1 MTAAA
6 VLGRDARQG
15 SGTVGA
21 ALAAAAARL
30 REAGIDEPRREAR
43 LLVAAAL
50 GSDVAA
56 VLGYPERLIACDAAV
71 RLEAL
76 VERRAARE
84 PAARLVGHREFWG
97 LDFLLSPAT
106 LVPRPDSET
115 LVEAALTVRSDRG
128 APLRILD
135 LGTGTGCL
143 LLTLLHEFP
152 EATGIGVD
160 LAAEAVAMA
169 RHNAV
174 RLGMAARACFV
185 VSDWGEALAAS
196 FDLVISNPP
205 YIESAAIPLLAA
217 EVARYDPALA
227 LDGGA
232 DGLAAYRRL
241 AIAAAR
247 LIGPGG
253 HAFVEL
259 GAGQAA
265 AVARIM
271 RGAGLEV
278 ALVRHDLSGIERCIA
293 LGRIA
298 ARNFAENQ

>member
-1 MTAAA
+1 VTAAS
-6 VLGRDARQG
+6 VLGGDARQG
-15 SGTVGA
+15 PATVGA

-30 REAGIDEPRREAR
+30 REAGLDEPRREAR

-50 GSDVAA
+50 GSDVAV
-56 VLGYPERLIACDAAV
+56 VLGYPERVIPGAAAL

-76 VERRAARE
+76 VARRAARE
-84 PAARLVGHREFWG
+84 PAARLIGYREFWG
-97 LDFLLSPAT
+97 LDFLLSPTT

-115 LVEAALTVRSDRG
+115 LVEAALALYPDRG

-143 LLTLLHEFP
+143 LLALLHEFP
-152 EATGIGVD
+152 AATGIGVD
-160 LAAEAVAMA
+160 LSAEAAATA
-169 RHNAV
+169 RRNAA
-174 RLGMAARACFV
+174 RLGVAARAGLV
-185 VSDWGEALAAS
+185 VGDWGEALAGS

-217 EVARYDPALA
+217 EVARYDPPLA

-232 DGLAAYRRL
+232 DGLVAYRRL
-241 AIAAAR
+241 ATAAAR

-253 HAFVEL
+253 HALFEL

-265 AVARIM
+265 AVTRIM
-271 RGAGLEV
+271 RAAGLEFGF
-278 ALVRHDLSGIERCIA
+278 VRHDLSGIERCIA
-293 LGRIA
+293 LGRA
-298 ARNFAENQ
+298 ATRNFAENQ